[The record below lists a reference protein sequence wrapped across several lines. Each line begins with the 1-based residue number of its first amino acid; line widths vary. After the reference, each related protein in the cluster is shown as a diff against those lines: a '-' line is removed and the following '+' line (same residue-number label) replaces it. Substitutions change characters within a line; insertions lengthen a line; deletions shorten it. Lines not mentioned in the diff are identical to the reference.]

1 MNDATKQAVLAM
13 GALAELCAELKRR
26 LIENGFTEK
35 QALDLVGKYL
45 VATITPNKNKE
56 DNYHG

>member
-1 MNDATKQAVLAM
+1 MNEETKQLLLAI
-13 GALAELCAELKRR
+13 GALAEVCAELKRR

-45 VATITPNKNKE
+45 TATLTSTKHKE
-56 DNYHG
+56 DI